1 MPGRPAGG
9 HPAGMTTAEDP
20 RARFRELPDPVSLDE
35 TVESL
40 DVTSLPVPDEGQ
52 DRDRFLRE
60 AGG

>member
-1 MPGRPAGG
+1 
-9 HPAGMTTAEDP
+9 MTTAEDP

-52 DRDRFLRE
+52 DRDRLLRE